1 MSTFSYTSHVEPE
14 STALKTIWYNQ
25 QTGDLVVEFTSGV
38 LAGYRN
44 FPTSEYNSL
53 VNAYSVGQYYTYYVK
68 NRYSGFSVDQDTTFV
83 LEGSVDDKEESTLS
97 SFKITASVA
106 SDVSLTVEGADLE
119 AALASFRAR
128 IEEAMKG
135 NPVTISFKSAVT
147 E

>member
-1 MSTFSYTSHVEPE
+1 MSTFNYTHHEAPE
-14 STALKTIWYNQ
+14 STALRTIWYNNR
-25 QTGDLVVEFTSGV
+25 TGDLVVEFTSGV

-44 FPTSEYNSL
+44 VPAKEYDSL
-53 VNAYSVGQYYTYYVK
+53 VNAYSVGQYYTHYVK

-83 LEGSVDDKEESTLS
+83 LEGSVDAKDESALS
-97 SFKITASVA
+97 VFKITASVA